1 MQVGDL
7 VYLNP
12 IYFYE
17 YDECVGIIVEVDVT
31 RKNGLYKVAWM
42 DDSHG
47 EEFGWFNEDELEVIN
62 EGR

>member
-12 IYFYE
+12 IHFYE
-17 YDECVGIIVEVDVT
+17 HDECVGIIVEIDVT
-31 RKNGLYKVAWM
+31 RKDGLFKVAWM

-47 EEFGWFNEDELEVIN
+47 EEFGWFNEDELEIIT
-62 EGR
+62 